1 VALDLYQVSVKAI
14 IRREDGRVLGLN
26 GRVGGAFEGFYDI
39 PGGRIEES
47 EFAVPF
53 HVVIQRE
60 VAEELGPNIR
70 FRLSDAPVAVGR
82 HQSKQGQRVLYV
94 FFEGVIDTA
103 DVALEVSHEHVGW
116 AWLDVST
123 ASLEKLFV
131 SGILEGMKQWYTAR
145 HET

>member
-1 VALDLYQVSVKAI
+1 MALDLYQVSVKAI

-26 GRVGGAFEGFYDI
+26 GRVGGSFEGFYDI

-47 EFAVPF
+47 EFTIPL
-53 HVVIQRE
+53 HDIIQRE
-60 VAEELGPNIR
+60 VAEELGPDIR
-70 FRLSDAPVAVGR
+70 FRVSDGPVAVGR
-82 HQSKQGQRVLYV
+82 HQNKQGQHVLYV

-103 DVALEVSHEHVGW
+103 DVALEVSHEHEGW

-123 ASLEKLFV
+123 VPLEKLFV